1 MRDTSAELSSAGVA
15 VGWSGDGIPSKCRAY
30 SLEWCN
36 PHFIQSVMR
45 FPTRR
50 IVRLGL
56 LASLLGGLAAC
67 DKNDYTTWSCVP
79 GMDGAKVTM
88 VLSRSLMTL
97 DPPQGFAVNP
107 SNKNESDLRFC
118 GSLGHDS
125 FFDVRCPANTQ
136 AAVVR
141 FTPGSGALRLGTQ
154 TMQCTVL

>member
-1 MRDTSAELSSAGVA
+1 M
-15 VGWSGDGIPSKCRAY
+15 
-30 SLEWCN
+30 
-36 PHFIQSVMR
+36 HF
-45 FPTRR
+45 PARR

-79 GMDGAKVTM
+79 GADGAKVTM
-88 VLSRSLMTL
+88 VLSRSLMSL
-97 DPPQGFAVNP
+97 DPPQGLAVSSP
-107 SNKNESDLRFC
+107 SKNESDLRFC

-125 FFDVRCPANTQ
+125 YFDMRCPADTQ

>member
-1 MRDTSAELSSAGVA
+1 MNFSTQRTACIGLVALITS
-15 VGWSGDGIPSKCRAY
+15 
-30 SLEWCN
+30 
-36 PHFIQSVMR
+36 
-45 FPTRR
+45 
-50 IVRLGL
+50 GL
-56 LASLLGGLAAC
+56 VAC
-67 DKNDYTTWSCVP
+67 DKNDYTTWSCIP
-79 GMDGAKVTM
+79 GADGAKVIM

-107 SNKNESDLRFC
+107 PNKNESDLRFC

-125 FFDVRCPANTQ
+125 YFDMRCPADTQ

>member
-1 MRDTSAELSSAGVA
+1 MHF
-15 VGWSGDGIPSKCRAY
+15 PSR
-30 SLEWCN
+30 
-36 PHFIQSVMR
+36 P
-45 FPTRR
+45 
-50 IVRLGL
+50 IVHLAL
-56 LASLLGGLAAC
+56 LVFLLGGLAAC

-79 GMDGAKVTM
+79 GADGAKVTM

-107 SNKNESDLRFC
+107 SNKNQSDLRFC

-125 FFDVRCPANTQ
+125 FFDARCPVDTQ

>member
-1 MRDTSAELSSAGVA
+1 M
-15 VGWSGDGIPSKCRAY
+15 
-30 SLEWCN
+30 
-36 PHFIQSVMR
+36 HF
-45 FPTRR
+45 PARR
-50 IVRLGL
+50 IARFGL

-67 DKNDYTTWSCVP
+67 DKSDYTTWSCNP
-79 GMDGAKVTM
+79 GADGAKVTM

-97 DPPQGFAVNP
+97 DPPQGSAVNP
-107 SNKNESDLRFC
+107 SSKNESDLRFC

-125 FFDVRCPANTQ
+125 YFDVRCPANTQ

>member
-1 MRDTSAELSSAGVA
+1 M
-15 VGWSGDGIPSKCRAY
+15 
-30 SLEWCN
+30 
-36 PHFIQSVMR
+36 HF
-45 FPTRR
+45 PARR
-50 IVRLGL
+50 IARFGL

-67 DKNDYTTWSCVP
+67 DKNDYTTWSCIP
-79 GMDGAKVTM
+79 GADGAKVTM

-97 DPPQGFAVNP
+97 DPPQGFAVSP

-125 FFDVRCPANTQ
+125 YFDVRCLADTQ
-136 AAVVR
+136 ASVVR

>member
-1 MRDTSAELSSAGVA
+1 
-15 VGWSGDGIPSKCRAY
+15 
-30 SLEWCN
+30 
-36 PHFIQSVMR
+36 MR

-56 LASLLGGLAAC
+56 LAFLLGGLAAC
-67 DKNDYTTWSCVP
+67 DKNDYTTWSCIP
-79 GMDGAKVTM
+79 GADGAKVTM

-97 DPPQGFAVNP
+97 DPPQRFAVNP

-125 FFDVRCPANTQ
+125 FFDVRCPADTQ

-141 FTPGSGALRLGTQ
+141 FTPGSGALRLDTQ
-154 TMQCTVL
+154 IMQCTVL

>member
-1 MRDTSAELSSAGVA
+1 M
-15 VGWSGDGIPSKCRAY
+15 
-30 SLEWCN
+30 
-36 PHFIQSVMR
+36 HF
-45 FPTRR
+45 PARR
-50 IVRLGL
+50 IAHFGL
-56 LASLLGGLAAC
+56 LTSLLSGLAAC
-67 DKNDYTTWSCVP
+67 DKNDYTTWSCIP
-79 GMDGAKVTM
+79 GAYGAKVTM

-125 FFDVRCPANTQ
+125 FFDVRCPADTQ
-136 AAVVR
+136 ASVVR